1 MSKNLKIFL
10 GISYLIIL
18 FAFLYF
24 IFTGIEISRLND
36 FSYYK
41 DFQKNLSDYVS
52 ENIIIN
58 IIYFFIFAV
67 LWVALLGFGA
77 PLLII
82 SGILFGQWIGTLV
95 SIISISVGALIL
107 YSIGDFFFRDL
118 VKNTLEQKFEKYIV
132 LFKKNEFYYFFIYRF
147 IGGLGVPFGL
157 QNLIPIL
164 FGMKKSNYFFSSF
177 FGFLPGFFIFN
188 TIGSGLNSYV
198 AQSEK
203 FNILD
208 YLDNKVKSKETI
220 IKNNHI
226 KHTTTFFPGYSVGD
240 RTRSFFKVQDGCN
253 YFCSFCTIPLAR
265 GRSRSG
271 TINETV
277 LKAKE
282 LAKNPIKEV
291 VLTGVNIGD
300 FGHGTKENF
309 FELIKE
315 LDKVEGIERYRI
327 SSIEPDLL
335 TEEIIEFVKNSKK
348 FFDDKN

>member
-10 GISYLIIL
+10 GFSYLIIL
-18 FAFLYF
+18 IAFLYF

-52 ENIIIN
+52 ANIIIN

-95 SIISISVGALIL
+95 SIISISLGALIL

-118 VKNTLEQKFEKYIV
+118 VKNTLDQKFEKYIV

-164 FGMKKSNYFFSSF
+164 FGMKKSSYFFSSF
-177 FGFLPGFFIFN
+177 LGFIPGFFIFN

-198 AQSEK
+198 AKSDK
-203 FNILD
+203 FSMLDLILSPAI
-208 YLDNKVKSKETI
+208 YSPILMFICLLIVSFI
-220 IKNNHI
+220 IK
-226 KHTTTFFPGYSVGD
+226 
-240 RTRSFFKVQDGCN
+240 
-253 YFCSFCTIPLAR
+253 
-265 GRSRSG
+265 
-271 TINETV
+271 
-277 LKAKE
+277 
-282 LAKNPIKEV
+282 KN
-291 VLTGVNIGD
+291 
-300 FGHGTKENF
+300 
-309 FELIKE
+309 
-315 LDKVEGIERYRI
+315 
-327 SSIEPDLL
+327 
-335 TEEIIEFVKNSKK
+335 